1 MKAQILLVSLTL
13 SAVIASTAWA
23 GPKDELIA
31 ADKAFSALSVAKG
44 SNAAFLAY
52 MADDGRIFGTG
63 SQPPIYGKAA
73 AIARFK
79 TSGNGDP
86 KVNVLSWEPD
96 MAQVSMDGLLG
107 WTDGHW
113 IFESGPDSAGRRQ
126 HITGHYLT
134 VWRKDAKGAWKFTA
148 DMGTT
153 DPQPQKK

>member
-1 MKAQILLVSLTL
+1 MKTKLLLLSLAS

-23 GPKDELIA
+23 APKDDLIA
-31 ADKAFSALSVAKG
+31 ADKAFSQLSVEKG

-52 MADDGRIFGTG
+52 MADDAHVFGTG
-63 SQPPIYGKAA
+63 GEAPMYSKAEA
-73 AIARFK
+73 VKRFQ

-86 KVNVLSWEPD
+86 KMNVLSWEPD
-96 MAQVSMDGLLG
+96 TAHVSKDGAMG

-113 IFESGPDSAGRRQ
+113 IFESGPNSAGRRQ

-134 VWRKDAKGAWKFTA
+134 VWAKDAKGAWKFTA

-153 DPQPQKK
+153 DPQPKK